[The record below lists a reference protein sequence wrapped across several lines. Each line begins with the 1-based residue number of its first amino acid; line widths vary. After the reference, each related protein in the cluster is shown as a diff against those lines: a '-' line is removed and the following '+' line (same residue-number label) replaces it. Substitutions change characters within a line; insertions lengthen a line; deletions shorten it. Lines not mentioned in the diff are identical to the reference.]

1 MGLKDMYNV
10 LAKLR
15 SGEPLSA
22 KEKATKEQGL
32 VSVLR
37 QPHYDLDAFVAEA
50 GRLTYRTRSSLRGR
64 WP

>member
-1 MGLKDMYNV
+1 M
-10 LAKLR
+10 
-15 SGEPLSA
+15 SA